1 MHVTKFMWLTEEK
14 CINQNKH
21 AFGSCVLNIMI
32 IFKQWESTSMHLCC
46 HIHSVEKNKSSSYG
60 KLSKFDNCR
69 KQKMLLASYQKTLDY
84 CINNLNEFW

>member
-1 MHVTKFMWLTEEK
+1 MHVTKIMWLTEEK

-21 AFGSCVLNIMI
+21 AFGSCVLNNMI

-60 KLSKFDNCR
+60 KLYIKIR
-69 KQKMLLASYQKTLDY
+69 
-84 CINNLNEFW
+84 